1 MNIAKVNLSQN
12 SVPKGMQAIAA
23 AVIACLLGA
32 LFFYAFFSGI
42 ENGGATAHVGGS
54 AALAPP
60 LWVFALAGGI
70 AIAVLSLLLFGFAHA
85 DASRE
90 SAPNPTAI
98 SHINAL
104 VPQLVQRSARVLL
117 VCAVASACVYTFL
130 VGSADGSATAFRLG
144 SSVPRDPLPWGLG
157 MFAGILLAVW
167 LMLLGYVYADAK
179 RRNMP
184 AGLWTVIA
192 AAVPNVI
199 GFLLY
204 FALRRPVPSFCSQCG
219 QPMDGQHKF
228 CPACGY
234 RRNSTESDAP
244 FDQMTRTAGSARSN
258 LLVAFLTFCMMIFL
272 FNAFS
277 LYRKHDYTGGIVCV
291 VAAAVCV
298 GFSVYSSQAKLN
310 REQ

>member
-1 MNIAKVNLSQN
+1 MNIAKANSPQN
-12 SVPKGMQAIAA
+12 RMPKGMQAIAA
-23 AVIACLLGA
+23 GAIACLLGA

-54 AALAPP
+54 AAFVPP
-60 LWVFALAGGI
+60 LWVFALMGGI

-90 SAPNPTAI
+90 KTPNPTAI
-98 SHINAL
+98 SQISAL
-104 VPQLVQRSARVLL
+104 VPQFVQRAAGILL
-117 VCAVASACVYTFL
+117 VFAVASGCVYTFL
-130 VGSADGSATAFRLG
+130 VGSADGSATVFKLG
-144 SSVPRDPLPWGLG
+144 SSVARDSLPWGIG

-204 FALRRPVPSFCSQCG
+204 FALRLPVPSL
-219 QPMDGQHKF
+219 
-228 CPACGY
+228 
-234 RRNSTESDAP
+234 AP
-244 FDQMTRTAGSARSN
+244 SAGSQWTRNTSFAPHAATSEIPPSLTRS
-258 LLVAFLTFCMMIFL
+258 LT
-272 FNAFS
+272 
-277 LYRKHDYTGGIVCV
+277 K
-291 VAAAVCV
+291 
-298 GFSVYSSQAKLN
+298 
-310 REQ
+310 